1 MRILEI
7 MEKTVP
13 FGSKIAN
20 SYINF
25 SKMTGSVVAIKTDV
39 IRDGKPVIGY
49 GFNSIG
55 RYSCSSILRDR
66 MIPKI
71 MNARPE
77 EIYTEDNTNLD
88 PFKIYKVLKSNE
100 KPGGHGDR
108 AHAIGAV
115 DMAVWDAVSKIEEK
129 PLYLLLAERYN
140 NGAYDKKIYTYG
152 AGGYY
157 YDEDSDKRLTTELQ
171 SYLDMGFRDVKM
183 KIGGADIRTDM
194 HRIETALKLLGW
206 DGSRLM
212 VDANGKQDISG
223 ALEYAKEMRQFGL
236 RWYEEPVDPLDYADL
251 AILTENYEHSLATGE
266 NLFSFEDIRNLIRH
280 GNMRADRDYIQMDCP
295 LSYGLVEYM
304 KVLDFLKN
312 MGWSSRRCIPH
323 GGHQFCANIAA
334 GLNLGGNENYPGV
347 FQPFG
352 GFADNI
358 PVENGYVS
366 LPDVP
371 GIGFE
376 CKENL
381 WNVLKDCF

>member
-1 MRILEI
+1 M
-7 MEKTVP
+7 
-13 FGSKIAN
+13 
-20 SYINF
+20 
-25 SKMTGSVVAIKTDV
+25 
-39 IRDGKPVIGY
+39 
-49 GFNSIG
+49 
-55 RYSCSSILRDR
+55 
-66 MIPKI
+66 
-71 MNARPE
+71 
-77 EIYTEDNTNLD
+77 
-88 PFKIYKVLKSNE
+88 
-100 KPGGHGDR
+100 
-108 AHAIGAV
+108 
-115 DMAVWDAVSKIEEK
+115 
-129 PLYLLLAERYN
+129 LAERYN

-157 YDEDSDKRLTTELQ
+157 YDEDSDKRLTDELQ
-171 SYLDMGFRDVKM
+171 SYLDLGFRDVKM
-183 KIGGADIRTDM
+183 KVGGADLRTDM
-194 HRIETALKLLGW
+194 HRIETALKVLGG

-212 VDANGKQDISG
+212 VDANGKQDVAG

-236 RWYEEPVDPLDYADL
+236 KWYEEPVDPLDYEAL
-251 AILTENYEHSLATGE
+251 AVLAEYYEYPLATGE

-280 GNMRADRDYIQMDCP
+280 GNMRSDRDYIQMDCP

-304 KVLDFLKN
+304 KVLNFLKD

-376 CKENL
+376 CKSNL
-381 WNVLKDCF
+381 WNVLKDCY